1 MKTITKNAL
10 TNNAEKKQKKKQSNK
25 KKKKKKR
32 FFSFFFVQYTY
43 EVWWDIATNRK
54 GQSSCTHP
62 GIGYSRRCGWVV
74 FCFVFT
80 NNFLFLLLIF
90 VAILFFVLGVDSRR
104 DICFKKITKKYNEE
118 IIQRI
123 FGMTILLGMEFP
135 RPLKSQTL
143 RTHTTW
149 SALILFCFALTWKI
163 FVFLSNCLL
172 LLFICFSSYLD
183 VAHEN

>member
-25 KKKKKKR
+25 KKKKKKKD
-32 FFSFFFVQYTY
+32 FFLFSLYSIRMRCGGISPRTGRVNLPARIPALATPEDVVELFFVLFLPTTFY
-43 EVWWDIATNRK
+43 
-54 GQSSCTHP
+54 
-62 GIGYSRRCGWVV
+62 
-74 FCFVFT
+74 FF
-80 NNFLFLLLIF
+80 FLFLLRF
-90 VAILFFVLGVDSRR
+90 FFFVLGVDSRR
-104 DICFKKITKKYNEE
+104 DICFKKIIKKYNEE

-149 SALILFCFALTWKI
+149 SALILFCFALT
-163 FVFLSNCLL
+163 
-172 LLFICFSSYLD
+172 
-183 VAHEN
+183 